1 MEAAVQA
8 AHADIKAA
16 VTEARSTLSSY
27 VMGVQSSVSALA
39 EQCGNLA
46 SATSQAATA
55 ESLQSLRDGVWKGF
69 DDAATHRRE
78 IAAAT
83 GRDVSSVNDHVDAA
97 VRPVAAAT
105 EALKATFENALGAQ
119 DAPLRKAAEASST
132 LLPGIAETVALIASQ
147 QGSSTESSAAALQ
160 TLRDG
165 VWKGFDEAAVHRRE
179 LATAH
184 SEQLSGV
191 RGHLDAS
198 VTASAAPAH
207 SALEA
212 TREVLMALR
221 PLDSKLSDL
230 HDDRPAHAQQAQRN
244 ADALADLGSAVLAG
258 NAEAA
263 KSEELSRQGQQLAE
277 LTRTLL
283 EAVNGVREAL
293 AAKTAA
299 GAAGTRA
306 ELERLGGGLQEL
318 SDRVDALA
326 QAYYGTN
333 DTVLGRMGELQVDLA
348 GLRSSLAAAVAA
360 PVSRAAP
367 QPPQSPM
374 TQQQQPAVPSPT
386 TQQQS
391 PQLSDSASS
400 GGRSGAPAAG
410 ARDTEPSHEGSRR
423 ASNASAVKLLLS
435 TREEEALRRHLLRVG
450 GAGRYFNSK
459 PPPSTPSAE
468 SDASGLHHYG
478 QHSHSEPAIV
488 SHHHH
493 HQHHGGHADAPTG
506 SSESVGRHSYVGA
519 EDDDSQSRYHDALR
533 ATGHKLTER
542 YVPASSLPGS
552 AGHHRLSRRSV
563 HNQSGTNFSAA
574 ESTSSASLYNRHVHH
589 SYGSLPM
596 RSAATETY
604 IQHHSPPHMGGSGSE
619 YGEAGV
625 RGEQQ
630 QIDSASDR
638 LVDTDL
644 HGTAE

>member
-1 MEAAVQA
+1 
-8 AHADIKAA
+8 
-16 VTEARSTLSSY
+16 
-27 VMGVQSSVSALA
+27 
-39 EQCGNLA
+39 
-46 SATSQAATA
+46 
-55 ESLQSLRDGVWKGF
+55 
-69 DDAATHRRE
+69 
-78 IAAAT
+78 
-83 GRDVSSVNDHVDAA
+83 
-97 VRPVAAAT
+97 
-105 EALKATFENALGAQ
+105 
-119 DAPLRKAAEASST
+119 
-132 LLPGIAETVALIASQ
+132 
-147 QGSSTESSAAALQ
+147 
-160 TLRDG
+160 
-165 VWKGFDEAAVHRRE
+165 
-179 LATAH
+179 
-184 SEQLSGV
+184 
-191 RGHLDAS
+191 
-198 VTASAAPAH
+198 
-207 SALEA
+207 
-212 TREVLMALR
+212 
-221 PLDSKLSDL
+221 
-230 HDDRPAHAQQAQRN
+230 
-244 ADALADLGSAVLAG
+244 
-258 NAEAA
+258 
-263 KSEELSRQGQQLAE
+263 
-277 LTRTLL
+277 
-283 EAVNGVREAL
+283 
-293 AAKTAA
+293 
-299 GAAGTRA
+299 
-306 ELERLGGGLQEL
+306 
-318 SDRVDALA
+318 
-326 QAYYGTN
+326 
-333 DTVLGRMGELQVDLA
+333 MGELQVDLA

-493 HQHHGGHADAPTG
+493 LHHGGHADAPTG

-542 YVPASSLPGS
+542 YVPASALPGS